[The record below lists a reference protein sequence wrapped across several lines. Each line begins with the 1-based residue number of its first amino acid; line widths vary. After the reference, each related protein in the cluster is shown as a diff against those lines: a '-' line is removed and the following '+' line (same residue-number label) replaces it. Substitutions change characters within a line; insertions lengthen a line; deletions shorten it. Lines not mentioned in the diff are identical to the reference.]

1 MPARRTRDR
10 GGSGD
15 LTPSQLEVMN
25 LVWERG
31 EATAAD
37 VHAALSARRP
47 VAPTTVSTLLRRLEA
62 RGWLSRRTDGRA
74 HVYRAT
80 RDRARSVG
88 AILARLRDVAFGGS
102 TEGLVATLLDAGG
115 VTPEEIR
122 RLKRRLSSMEKG
134 DPP

>member
-1 MPARRTRDR
+1 MSAVSPRRTRL
-10 GGSGD
+10 GD
-15 LTPSQLEVMN
+15 LTPAQLEVMRV
-25 LVWERG
+25 VWERR

-37 VHAALSARRP
+37 VHEALSAKRS
-47 VAPTTVSTLLRRLEA
+47 VAPTTVLTLLRRLEA
-62 RGWLSRRTDGRA
+62 RGWLAHRVVGRA

-102 TEGLVATLLDAGG
+102 TEGLVSTLLDAGS

-122 RLKRRLSSMEKG
+122 ALRARLDEIERGGRR
-134 DPP
+134 